1 MRLLLDTNVLSE
13 LMRPMP
19 DQAVVKWLD
28 AQSIND
34 VYISSI
40 TVAEIRLGI
49 ALLPSGRRRDG
60 LQSLSNTLIEL
71 DFAGRCLPF
80 DAKAAGYYAN
90 LSAEKTKAGRAISVE
105 DAMIAAV
112 AFANDL
118 ALVTRNIRDFE
129 AIKDLA
135 LINPWTAKR

>member
-13 LMRPMP
+13 LMRPLP

-28 AQSIND
+28 AQSADD

-60 LQSLSNTLIEL
+60 LQSLSDTLLEL

-80 DAKAAGYYAN
+80 DTTAAGCYAN

-112 AFANDL
+112 AIANGL
-118 ALVTRNIRDFE
+118 ALATRNIRDFD
-129 AIKDLA
+129 AIKDLS
-135 LINPWTAKR
+135 LINPWTANR